1 MRESAVIRLLDD
13 QLVWYPPGAGGDPRS
28 LADTT
33 EQEQLLSL
41 ANARRA
47 AILFAVPGADVTL
60 RDVEYTAAEK
70 RHIGKSL
77 PFMLEE
83 EFAGEIEDIHFASR
97 PLGKLEIGVA
107 SCTHDAMRRWQELL
121 AELPP
126 ATQWVPE
133 PLLLPWQ
140 PGELCIVIEQANVV
154 VRSGRNE
161 GFSAEREL
169 AAAMLASLPAG
180 EVDRVIA
187 YGADQAA
194 DSDLLPDW
202 MRDILQWRN
211 GGFAAALML
220 AEEERQP
227 LNLRQAEYGANLPV
241 GLWWKQWRLVAGL
254 FGAAF
259 LLQVGAT
266 YASYASLEAENM
278 ELRRAIEETYRE
290 VVPRGAVTQP
300 EKQLE
305 RQVSQLRGGVQS
317 MSFVGMMDRIGR
329 VVIAQPGAQLASMNF
344 NEKLGDV
351 RLNIVV
357 PDFDSVEAIRAGLSA
372 AGLEAV
378 TENSNSQGDR
388 VRARLKV
395 SES

>member
-28 LADTT
+28 LAETT